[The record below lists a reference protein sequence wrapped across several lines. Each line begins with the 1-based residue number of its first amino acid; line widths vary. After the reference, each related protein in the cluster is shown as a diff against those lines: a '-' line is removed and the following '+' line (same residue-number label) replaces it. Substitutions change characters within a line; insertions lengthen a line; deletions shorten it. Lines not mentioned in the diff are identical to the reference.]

1 MRGGRPLPGRH
12 CVHAPIYLDH
22 HATTPCDPRVVEAM
36 LPYFTAEF
44 GNPAS
49 LTHQFGRRASS
60 AIEDARVDIARFL
73 GVPAGEIVFTAGAT
87 ESNNTVLSLLRPG
100 QHAITSAIEHTS
112 VLRPLERAV
121 AAGAELTLLAP
132 DAEGRIT
139 VGDVAAALRPNTRLV
154 SIEAANSEIGV
165 LHPIAEI
172 GALCRPRGVVF
183 HSDITQ
189 AAGKVPV
196 DLREVDLASWS
207 AHKLYGPKGI
217 GGLFI
222 RRDAGVPPLLLG
234 GGQEG
239 GRRSGTVN
247 VPAVVGMGMAFTL
260 RAGEME
266 PEGRRLA
273 ALRDELRERLVAEV
287 SGTSVNGP
295 RGLRLPGNL
304 NLSFARVEAEALIM
318 ALRRFALSAGSA
330 CSSRERGPSRILN
343 ALGAPHAELGA
354 VRIGLGKSNT
364 AEHVAM
370 LVDDIQHAVLRLR
383 EISAA

>member
-1 MRGGRPLPGRH
+1 MLTGTYRPERASVQP
-12 CVHAPIYLDH
+12 PIYFDH

-36 LPYFTAEF
+36 LPYFTSDF
-44 GNPAS
+44 GNAAS
-49 LTHQFGRRASS
+49 LTHHFGRRASN
-60 AIEDARVDIARFL
+60 AIEDARVTIARFL
-73 GVPAGEIVFTAGAT
+73 GVQANEIVFTAGAT
-87 ESNNTVLSLLRPG
+87 ESNNAALSLLRPG
-100 QHAITSAIEHTS
+100 EHAITSAIEHTS

-121 AAGAELTLLAP
+121 AAGAELTILTP
-132 DAEGRIT
+132 DGEGRIFA
-139 VGDVAAALRPNTRLV
+139 VGVAAAMKPNTRLV

-165 LHPIAEI
+165 LHPIGEI
-172 GALCRPRGVVF
+172 AALCRARGILF

-196 DLREVDLASWS
+196 DLTGVDLASWS

-222 RRDAGVPPLLLG
+222 RGGVTVPPLLLG
-234 GGQEG
+234 GGQES

-247 VPAVVGMGMAFTL
+247 VPAVVGMGVAFSL
-260 RAGEME
+260 RAGEMVDE
-266 PEGRRLA
+266 AVRLA
-273 ALRDELRERLVAEV
+273 ALRDELRDRLLAEV

-304 NLSFARVEAEALIM
+304 NLSFERIEGEALIM
-318 ALRRFALSAGSA
+318 SLRRFAVSAGSA

-343 ALGAPHAELGA
+343 AIGAPHPELGA

-364 AEHVAM
+364 PDHVAM
-370 LVDDIQHAVLRLR
+370 FVDDIKRAVGRLR
-383 EISAA
+383 EITAA